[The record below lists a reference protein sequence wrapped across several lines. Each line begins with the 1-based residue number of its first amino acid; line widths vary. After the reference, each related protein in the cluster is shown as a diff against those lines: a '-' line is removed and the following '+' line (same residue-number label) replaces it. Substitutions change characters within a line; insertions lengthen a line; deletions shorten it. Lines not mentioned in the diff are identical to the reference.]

1 MPLSLP
7 LSLTLSS
14 LPHSVLTPSL
24 CPHFLSSAPQVFYVA
39 EDALLAITLQRVE
52 DALPAVR
59 QRKETTTLPRDA
71 SLFPQS
77 VLILCR
83 PHFALILEAERS
95 RNRIGTLLACVCQ
108 PPSCIVTFLFY
119 AHSVLARSSFC
130 PHFESPMATNT
141 TVSAHC
147 TCETQISALAPS
159 LSKRFSTHMN
169 APTTKA

>member
-1 MPLSLP
+1 MQHKSQARNFKKRFA
-7 LSLTLSS
+7 SEFTSF
-14 LPHSVLTPSL
+14 PHSVLTPSL

-108 PPSCIVTFLFY
+108 PPSCICHLPLLCAFGPRTFLI
-119 AHSVLARSSFC
+119 LSSF
-130 PHFESPMATNT
+130 
-141 TVSAHC
+141 
-147 TCETQISALAPS
+147 
-159 LSKRFSTHMN
+159 
-169 APTTKA
+169 